1 MGISNAT
8 APTAQNLLKIQ
19 AVSIRYNC
27 QKKVD
32 KDLQLI
38 KGIKIIQK
46 VRKKARVLEV
56 INEPIIHKFSND
68 FPNCKK
74 KSNRAIDLAVDLF
87 LVLFNA
93 GNTNETFQQSKKKTR
108 AILKHNEEFS

>member
-1 MGISNAT
+1 MDVSNAT
-8 APTAQNLLKIQ
+8 APTAQNMLKIQ
-19 AVSIRYNC
+19 TASISYNC

-32 KDLQLI
+32 KNLPLI
-38 KGIKIIQK
+38 RGTKIIQK

-74 KSNRAIDLAVDLF
+74 KSSRAIVLAVDLF

-93 GNTNETFQQSKKKTR
+93 GNTNKTFQQSKKIR